1 VGHNSSNQSLPE
13 ITVKAFILGVLLS
26 VILSAANAYLG
37 LFAGMTVSA
46 SIPAAVVSMG
56 VLRLFRK
63 SNILENNI
71 VQTAA
76 SAGESLAAGVIFTMP
91 ALIILDF
98 WQEFNIFWIVIIA
111 GFGGILGV
119 LFTIPLRRSLIV
131 QGDLKF
137 PEGVA
142 TAEVL
147 ETGQHGKGVKHL
159 VHAGI
164 FGGLFKL
171 GANGLGLWPEAV
183 AGGAR
188 VGGSIAFFGS
198 KLSPALLSVGYIVGL
213 NIAVLVFLGGAINWL
228 VVIPAYAAMQDWPA
242 HPQGHELAGQA
253 MGAFEY
259 AEFLWSTKTRYLG
272 VGAMLIGGL
281 WTIFHMR
288 SSLLTGILSGLK
300 AYKDPEKTAAL
311 KREDKDIPMKWVLV
325 LIAASIVP
333 LFLVYQFFVQD
344 LSVSL
349 TMAVTMVVTGFIF
362 SGVAA
367 YMAGL
372 VGSSNNPLSG
382 LTIATVVVSA
392 LLLVLLMGKGAVNG
406 PAAAI
411 IVGSVVCCAGAIA
424 GDNMQDLKAGQIVGA
439 TPYRQQIMQIVGTI
453 SAALV
458 IGPVLVLLHK
468 AYGFAGAPGAG
479 SEALAAPQANLMASI
494 AKGVFGDGLPW
505 GFVFGG
511 MALAV
516 GIIMLDCWLVRAGS
530 NFRTPVLAVA
540 VGVYLP
546 FELSVPIFMGGLAH
560 FMAGRILSKSK
571 VASESAGSNGL
582 LFASGLITGEAL
594 MGILVAIPVVLLKQR
609 NIDLPLWK
617 LPYGA
622 ILGVVLLGLI
632 TLRLYKLA
640 SGKVKSN

>member
-1 VGHNSSNQSLPE
+1 MDRNITNQPLPE

-26 VILSAANAYLG
+26 MLLAAANAYLG

-56 VLRLFRK
+56 ILRLFRK

-98 WQEFNIFWIVIIA
+98 WQEFNMLWVAAIA
-111 GFGGILGV
+111 GFGGVLGV

-159 VHAGI
+159 VHAGLL
-164 FGGLFKL
+164 GGVFKL
-171 GANGLGLWPEAV
+171 GGRGLGFWPEAV
-183 AGGAR
+183 EGA
-188 VGGSIAFFGS
+188 VGMKSGLFYFGS
-198 KLSPALLSVGYIVGL
+198 NLSPALLSVGYIVGL
-213 NIAVLVFLGGAINWL
+213 NIAVLIFLGGALNWL
-228 VVIPAYAAMQDWPA
+228 VIIPLYAATHEWAAYP
-242 HPQGHELAGQA
+242 PGHDFAGQVMSA
-253 MGAFEY
+253 YEY
-259 AEFLWSTKTRYLG
+259 AVFLWSGKTRYLG
-272 VGAMLIGGL
+272 VGAMLVGGL

-288 SSLLTGILSGLK
+288 SSLLTGILSGLN
-300 AYKDPEKTAAL
+300 AYKGGKAAAL
-311 KREDKDIPMKWVLV
+311 PARQDRDIPMKWVLV
-325 LIAASIVP
+325 LIMVSVLP
-333 LFLVYQFFVQD
+333 LFALYQVFVQQI
-344 LSVSL
+344 SVSL
-349 TMAVTMVVTGFIF
+349 TMAVTMIITGFIF

-424 GDNMQDLKAGQIVGA
+424 GDNMQDLKTGQIVGA
-439 TPYRQQIMQIVGTI
+439 TPYCQQIMQIVGTV

-458 IGPVLVLLHK
+458 IGPVMVLLQK
-468 AYGFAGAPGAG
+468 AYGFAGTPGAG
-479 SEALAAPQANLMASI
+479 ADALAAPQANLMASI
-494 AKGVFGDGLPW
+494 AQGVFGGGMPW
-505 GFVFGG
+505 MFVFGG
-511 MALAV
+511 MVLAV
-516 GIIMLDCWLVRAGS
+516 IIIVLDCGLQRKGYA
-530 NFRTPVLAVA
+530 FRMPVLAVA
-540 VGVYLP
+540 VGIYLP
-546 FELSVPIFMGGLAH
+546 FELSVPIFIGGLIH
-560 FMAGRILSKSK
+560 FAAKQTLRKSD
-571 VASESAGSNGL
+571 SNEPSSNGL

-594 MGILVAIPVVLLKQR
+594 MGILLAIPVLILKQYK
-609 NIDLPLWK
+609 ITLPLWE
-617 LPYGA
+617 LPFGA
-622 ILGVVLLGLI
+622 ILGIGLLGLI
-632 TLRLYKLA
+632 AWRLYKLA
-640 SGKVKSN
+640 IRFSDEG

>member
-1 VGHNSSNQSLPE
+1 MTQKNTGPSLPE
-13 ITVKAFILGVLLS
+13 ITIKAFILGVLLS
-26 VILSAANAYLG
+26 IVLAAANAYLG

-46 SIPAAVVSMG
+46 SIPAAVISMG

-98 WQEFNIFWIVIIA
+98 WKEFSVFWITLIA

-159 VHAGI
+159 AHAGL
-164 FGGLFKL
+164 FAGLFKL
-171 GANGLGLWPEAV
+171 GGQAFGLWPGAV
-183 AGGAR
+183 EGA
-188 VGGSIAFFGS
+188 VGIRSGLLYFGS
-198 KLSPALLSVGYIVGL
+198 NLSPALLSVGYIVGL
-213 NIAVLVFLGGAINWL
+213 NIAVLVFLGGALNWL
-228 VVIPAYAAMQDWPA
+228 VTIPIYAATHEWAVYPA
-242 HPQGHELAGQA
+242 GHDLAGQVMSA
-253 MGAFEY
+253 YDFAGH
-259 AEFLWSTKTRYLG
+259 LWSTKTRYLG

-281 WTIFHMR
+281 WAIFHMR
-288 SSLLTGILSGLK
+288 SSLLTGIVSGLK

-311 KREDKDIPMKWVLV
+311 DRQEKDIPMKWVLI
-325 LIAASIVP
+325 LIVASIVP
-333 LFLVYQFFVQD
+333 LFVIYQVFVQQI
-344 LSVSL
+344 SISL
-349 TMAVTMVVTGFIF
+349 TMAVLMILTGFIF

-392 LLLVLLMGKGAVNG
+392 LVLVLLMGKGAAAG

-439 TPYRQQIMQIVGTI
+439 TPYRQQIMQIVGTV
-453 SAALV
+453 SASLA
-458 IGPVLVLLHK
+458 IGPVMVLLQK

-479 SEALAAPQANLMASI
+479 PDALAAPQANLMASI
-494 AKGVFGDGLPW
+494 AKGVFGAGLPW

-511 MALAV
+511 MALAA
-516 GIIMLDCWLVRAGS
+516 GIIALDTWLHHRGS
-530 NFRTPVLAVA
+530 AFRVPVLAVA

-546 FELSVPIFMGGLAH
+546 FELSVPIFVGGLIH
-560 FMAGRILSKSK
+560 FAAKRVSASSKTT
-571 VASESAGSNGL
+571 GNGL

-594 MGILVAIPVVLLKQR
+594 MGVLLAIPVLVLKQY
-609 NIDLPLWK
+609 NIALPLFE
-617 LPYGA
+617 LPYGGV
-622 ILGVVLLGLI
+622 LGIALLAAASI
-632 TLRLYKLA
+632 WLYKLA
-640 SGKVKSN
+640 SRNTD

>member
-1 VGHNSSNQSLPE
+1 MNQETTHQAYPE

-26 VILSAANAYLG
+26 IILSAANAYLG

-46 SIPAAVVSMG
+46 SIPAAVISMG

-76 SAGESLAAGVIFTMP
+76 SAGESLAAGVIFTLP

-98 WQEFNIFWIVIIA
+98 WQEFSIFWIASIA
-111 GFGGILGV
+111 GFGGLLGV

-171 GANGLGLWPEAV
+171 GANGFGFWPEAV
-183 AGGAR
+183 AGATP
-188 VGGSIAFFGS
+188 VGKSLAFFGS

-213 NIAVLVFLGGAINWL
+213 NIAVLVFLGGALNWL
-228 VVIPAYAAMQDWPA
+228 VVIPIYAAMQDWA
-242 HPQGHELAGQA
+242 VYSADHEMAGQVMSA
-253 MGAFEY
+253 LDY
-259 AEFLWSTKTRYLG
+259 AGHLWKTETRFLG

-288 SSLLTGILSGLK
+288 SSLLTGIISGLK
-300 AYKDPEKTAAL
+300 AYKDPEKAVAL
-311 KREDKDIPMKWVLV
+311 KREDKDIPMKWVLI

-333 LFLVYQFFVQD
+333 LFVLYQFFVKD
-344 LSVSL
+344 FSISL
-349 TMAVTMVVTGFIF
+349 TMAITMVVTGFIF

-468 AYGFAGAPGAG
+468 AYGFEGLPDAKPG
-479 SEALAAPQANLMASI
+479 ALAAPQANLMASI
-494 AKGVFGDGLPW
+494 AEGVFGGGLPW

-516 GIIMLDCWLVRAGS
+516 GIIALDCWLVRTGAS
-530 NFRTPVLAVA
+530 FRTPVLAVA

-546 FELSVPIFMGGLAH
+546 FDLSVPIFVGGLIH
-560 FMAGRILSKSK
+560 FMAKKALSKR
-571 VASESAGSNGL
+571 GSNKPSNGGL

-594 MGILVAIPVVLLKQR
+594 MGILIAIPVVLLKQR
-609 NIDLPLWK
+609 NINLPLWEF
-617 LPYGA
+617 PYGG
-622 ILGVVLLGLI
+622 ILGIVLLGLI
-632 TLRLYKLA
+632 GIWLYKLA
-640 SGKVKSN
+640 SRVSE